1 MINLSRIIRST
12 SLLLA
17 IISGGVTTAAA
28 QPICSAPLFG
38 TGFDGEPTH
47 GSKDALITAVNRGE
61 PVRVGWA
68 LDFDDD
74 GEGELVHWADA
85 AFLSVW
91 EGEVFTQVDA
101 IHTQSPL
108 RNSGDVQL
116 RAPFVE
122 WRGSLGTNGMI
133 EGRYSDGTT
142 VERRKAQIY
151 WCSGLPGSDR
161 SWTLL
166 YRNGTDGED
175 LAGSKDALFAAIRS
189 GHPIQIGWG
198 FSRERDGETLSIEHL
213 VSPVFVSI
221 TNGTHVTAQLPEH
234 IAQRSYAD
242 ADEAFF
248 DDPSVLWRGLMSTT
262 GSFDAVWVDRASG
275 DEVRRHPQR
284 AMLSWYAP
292 VSPRLATPALAVP
305 KGVINDAGREDE
317 RRPVQ

>member
-1 MINLSRIIRST
+1 MTNLFQMIRST

-142 VERRKAQIY
+142 VERRKAQIF

-175 LAGSKDALFAAIRS
+175 LAGFERRAVRGYPFRS
-189 GHPIQIGWG
+189 PDPDRLG
-198 FSRERDGETLSIEHL
+198 FQQRARRWKTLSIEHL

-284 AMLSWYAP
+284 AILSWYAP
-292 VSPRLATPALAVP
+292 VSPRLATPSARRT
-305 KGVINDAGREDE
+305 KGGY
-317 RRPVQ
+317 